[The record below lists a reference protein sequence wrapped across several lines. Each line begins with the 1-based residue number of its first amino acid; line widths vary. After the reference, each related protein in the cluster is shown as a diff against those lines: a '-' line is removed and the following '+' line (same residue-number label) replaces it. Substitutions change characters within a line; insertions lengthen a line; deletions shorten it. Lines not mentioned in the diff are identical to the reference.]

1 MTDPARL
8 AEDALPA
15 LVAEAGRKSS
25 VLWIDLP
32 GRAQPYAAWHVWL
45 DNAVCVVH
53 GGIEQPL
60 PGLTEAGRVTV
71 SLRSKDKGGLLVR
84 YVATV
89 LPVVPGDDRWEP
101 AVAAL
106 HGARQSPPDGEAQPD
121 RWAAESQV
129 TLLVLES
136 VVESPG
142 EYDESARRATPA
154 DSAETTLGPLPRVI
168 GRRARRNPK
177 L

>member
-1 MTDPARL
+1 MKT
-8 AEDALPA
+8 
-15 LVAEAGRKSS
+15 
-25 VLWIDLP
+25 
-32 GRAQPYAAWHVWL
+32 
-45 DNAVCVVH
+45 
-53 GGIEQPL
+53 PL
-60 PGLTEAGRVTV
+60 
-71 SLRSKDKGGLLVR
+71 
-84 YVATV
+84 
-89 LPVVPGDDRWEP
+89 
-101 AVAAL
+101 
-106 HGARQSPPDGEAQPD
+106 
-121 RWAAESQV
+121 V